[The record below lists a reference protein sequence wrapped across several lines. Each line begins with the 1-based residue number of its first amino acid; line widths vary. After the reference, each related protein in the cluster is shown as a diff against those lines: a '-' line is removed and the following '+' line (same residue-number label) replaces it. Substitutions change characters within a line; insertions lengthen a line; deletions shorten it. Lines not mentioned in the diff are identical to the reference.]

1 MKSSKTV
8 AKTKTATAKAT
19 PAKKP
24 TGGVEGI
31 LAAFGAREGT
41 NRAKLLTRLARDI
54 GRPVPLAALSE
65 AVYGKASAPRAPL
78 AMVMR
83 GALMTARTK
92 KPGYQITQIG
102 GRGDAAAFT
111 LSAVR

>member
-1 MKSSKTV
+1 MTSKTKSRPATAAK
-8 AKTKTATAKAT
+8 AKTTA
-19 PAKKP
+19 AKKP
-24 TGGVEGI
+24 TGGIEGI
-31 LAAFGAREGT
+31 LAAFSAREGT
-41 NRAKLLTRLARDI
+41 NRAKLLARLARDI
-54 GRPVPLAALSE
+54 GRPVPLADLAA
-65 AVYGKASAPRAPL
+65 AVYGKPNAPRAPL

-92 KPGYQITQIG
+92 KPGYKIEQSG

>member
-1 MKSSKTV
+1 MKPSKTKSHP
-8 AKTKTATAKAT
+8 ATAATKTTA
-19 PAKKP
+19 PKKP
-24 TGGVEGI
+24 AGGVEGI
-31 LAAFGAREGT
+31 LAAFGARPET
-41 NRAKLLTRLARDI
+41 NRAKLLARLARDI
-54 GRPVPLAALSE
+54 GRPVPVTALSE

-78 AMVMR
+78 AMVLR

-92 KPGYQITQIG
+92 KPGYQITQSG